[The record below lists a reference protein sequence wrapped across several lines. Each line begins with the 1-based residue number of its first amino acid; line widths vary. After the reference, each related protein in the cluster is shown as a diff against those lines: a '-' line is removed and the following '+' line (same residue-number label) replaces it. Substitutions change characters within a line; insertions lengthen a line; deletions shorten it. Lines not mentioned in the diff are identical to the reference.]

1 MTDEDEIKKWDIEP
15 IWHEGQIGMRL
26 NKSDTQYEKTFT
38 DEHQKFIGKIVR
50 LQKTEWD
57 NESTYWD
64 WYGGVPHYCNDHW
77 GYVGNWLFEVIPD
90 SEYNDYTI
98 STPCKL
104 AILIAV
110 LE

>member
-1 MTDEDEIKKWDIEP
+1 MWDIEP
-15 IWHEGQIGMRL
+15 FWNEGQIGMRL
-26 NKSDTQYEKTFT
+26 NKSDTQYERIFT
-38 DEHQKFIGKIVR
+38 DEHQKFIGKIIR

-57 NESTYWD
+57 NKSTYWD
-64 WYGGVPHYCNDHW
+64 YYGGVPHYCNDHW

-98 STPCKL
+98 IAPCKL